1 MPLKLSG
8 DFETAS
14 LANLTQ
20 IGAYKYARHPS
31 TRILCFAWAV
41 DNDEPELWFPRYRDP
56 PRELKDAIEAGCEIH
71 AWNAAFEFNIWN
83 AVATQFDLPPLP
95 IERFHCSMAQ
105 ATYWGVPPKL
115 EHAAHVV
122 GTNVRKDVE
131 GGKLMQQM
139 CRPRKPRKGEDR
151 AGVFWWDDED
161 PDKLIRL
168 GEYCAQDVRTE
179 RAITRRLK
187 PMPVTERQVWLLD
200 QRMNMRGLRIDLNAV
215 ERMQHIVKQELDRL
229 GRILANLTNGEIKS
243 VTSTAAIVKYLRNQ
257 KDLKGDPVSIDGVN
271 KNVLPLVLAEPL
283 TDTQRTILLTYQEG
297 AKTSTAKLR
306 SMINYLDFDGRVRY
320 LVQYGGA
327 LRTLR
332 WAGRGPQIQN
342 YPRPT
347 KLYDLKWAIDD
358 VMRGVD
364 ADGVRLVHGEP
375 MDVVSQCLRGSY
387 IPAEGHAFA
396 VCDYSAIEARVV
408 AWLAGQ
414 DDILDVFRSG
424 QDIYVVA
431 ARGVGSSN
439 RMLGKVLTLACGFGM
454 GWRRFI
460 ATAATF
466 GIFLTEDEAKDAVYG
481 WRENNDRTK
490 GLWYEVDNVVRIVL
504 SEHVVDRWMAAGPK
518 LAFRM
523 GKDGTPFHGAMLMR
537 LPSGRSIV
545 YRNASID
552 TIINDEDGV
561 SDEEE
566 VIRYDGLDFSKKW
579 SRIRTWGGKVVENAT
594 QATARDLLA
603 DAMLRLDDCDDLDV
617 TVHDELIA
625 EPIIERAQARL
636 QKMKAIMSTPPDWA
650 HGLPLAAEGAVMMRY
665 GKG

>member
-1 MPLKLSG
+1 MPEIAHV

-14 LANLTQ
+14 LADLSK

-31 TRILCFAWAV
+31 TRILCFAWAI
-41 DNDEPELWFPRYRDP
+41 DDDEPVLWFPRYSDAPRD
-56 PRELKDAIEAGCEIH
+56 LKDVVAAGCEIH

-83 AVATQFDLPPLP
+83 TVGAQFGLPPLP
-95 IERFHCSMAQ
+95 IERFHCSMAR

-122 GTNVRKDVE
+122 GTNVRKDIE
-131 GGKLMQQM
+131 GGKLMRQM
-139 CRPRKPRKGEDR
+139 MRPRKHRKDEDPTVIR
-151 AGVFWWDDED
+151 WWDDED

-168 GEYCAQDVRTE
+168 GDYCAQDVRTE
-179 RAITRRLK
+179 RAIVRRLK
-187 PMPVTERQVWLLD
+187 PMPMTERQVWLLD
-200 QRMNMRGLRIDLNAV
+200 QRMNMRGLRLDLNAV
-215 ERMQHIVKQELDRL
+215 ERMSLIVNQELRRL
-229 GRILANLTNGEIKS
+229 GIALAELTDGEI
-243 VTSTAAIVKYLRNQ
+243 TSTTQTARIVKYLFAQ
-257 KDLKGDPVSIDGVN
+257 GVAIDSVA

-283 TDTQRTILLTYQEG
+283 TNTQRTILMLYQEG
-297 AKTSTAKLR
+297 AKTSTAKLTAMR
-306 SMINYLDFDGRVRY
+306 NYLDDDGRVRY

-358 VMRGVD
+358 VVRGVD
-364 ADGVRLVHGEP
+364 ADGIRLVHGEP

-387 IPAEGHAFA
+387 IPADGHAFA

-414 DDILDVFRSG
+414 EDVLNVFRSG

-431 ARGVGSSN
+431 AAGVGSGS
-439 RMLGKVLTLACGFGM
+439 RMLGKVIILACGYGM
-454 GWRRFI
+454 GWRRFQ
-460 ATAATF
+460 ATAAAF
-466 GIFLTEDEAKDAVYG
+466 GIVLTEEGAKDAVYG
-481 WRENNDRTK
+481 WRENNDCIK
-490 GLWYEVDNVVRIVL
+490 GLWYEVDSVVRIVL
-504 SEHVVDRWMAAGPK
+504 SEHVVDRWMPAGPK

-523 GKDGTPFHGAMLMR
+523 GRDGTPFHGAMLMR
-537 LPSGRSIV
+537 LPSGRPIV

-552 TIINDEDGV
+552 TIINDEDGA

-579 SRIRTWGGKVVENAT
+579 SRVRTWGGKLVENAT
-594 QATARDLLA
+594 QAMARDLLA

-625 EPIIERAQARL
+625 EPLIERAQARL
-636 QKMKAIMSTPPDWA
+636 QQMKRVMSTPPDWA

-665 GKG
+665 GK

>member
-1 MPLKLSG
+1 MPLRLSG

-14 LANLTQ
+14 LADLSK

-31 TRILCFAWAV
+31 TRILCFAWAI
-41 DNDEPELWFPRYRDP
+41 DDDEPELWFPRYRDP
-56 PRELKDAIEAGCEIH
+56 PRELKDAIEAGCEFH

-83 AVATQFDLPPLP
+83 AVATQFDLPSLP
-95 IERFHCSMAQ
+95 IERFHCSMAR

-122 GTNVRKDVE
+122 STNVRKDVE
-131 GGKLMQQM
+131 GAKLMRQM
-139 CRPRKPRKGEDR
+139 MRPRKPRKGEDPTVIR
-151 AGVFWWDDED
+151 WWDDED
-161 PDKLIRL
+161 PDKLVRL

-179 RAITRRLK
+179 RAIVRRVK

-200 QRMNMRGLRIDLNAV
+200 QRMNMRGLRLDLNAV
-215 ERMQHIVKQELDRL
+215 ENMQRIVKQELDRL
-229 GRILANLTNGEIKS
+229 GAALAELTDGEI
-243 VTSTAAIVKYLRNQ
+243 TSATQTARIVKYLFAQ
-257 KDLKGDPVSIDGVN
+257 GVKIDSVA

-283 TDTQRTILLTYQEG
+283 TNTQRTILMLYQEG
-297 AKTSTAKLR
+297 AKTSTAKLTAVR
-306 SMINYLDFDGRVRY
+306 NYLDGDGRVRY

-358 VMRGVD
+358 VVRGVD
-364 ADGVRLVHGEP
+364 ADGIRLVHGDP

-387 IPAEGHAFA
+387 IPDEGHAFA

-414 DDILDVFRSG
+414 EDVLDVFRSG

-431 ARGVGSSN
+431 AAGVGSGS
-439 RMLGKVLTLACGFGM
+439 RMLGKLMILALGYGM
-454 GWRRFI
+454 GWRRFQ
-460 ATAATF
+460 AMAASF
-466 GIFLTEDEAKDAVYG
+466 GIVLTEYEAKDVVYG
-481 WRENNDRTK
+481 WRENNDCIK
-490 GLWYEVDNVVRIVL
+490 ALWYEVDSVIRIVL
-504 SEHVVDRWMAAGPK
+504 SEHVVDRWMHAGEK

-523 GKDGTPFHGAMLMR
+523 GKDGTPMHGALIMR
-537 LPSGRSIV
+537 LPSGRPIV

-579 SRIRTWGGKVVENAT
+579 SRVRTWGGKVVENAT

-603 DAMLRLDDCDDLDV
+603 DAMLRLDDGSDDLDV

-625 EPIIERAQARL
+625 EPLLEHAQARL
-636 QKMKAIMSTPPDWA
+636 QKMKDVMSTPPDWA